1 MNESL
6 DRLLNLAQKT
16 NSRLIVYDRTAGKH
30 LVVMGIDDFE
40 SLTTGQVPVKIVDDD
55 ADRDHELIQ
64 KLNQEIAEWRNRAQN
79 QEVENTVAD
88 FSEEEDLEENLE
100 EPIQTVVKEIPK
112 SSDPS
117 IKSLPSSPPSS
128 WHKFGDVMAR
138 YQPAPKMPEVRYEP
152 AEALESEKT
161 QALDDEP
168 IFLEEPVE

>member
-40 SLTTGQVPVKIVDDD
+40 NLTTGQVPVKIVDHD
-55 ADRDHELIQ
+55 ADKDHELIQ

-79 QEVENTVAD
+79 QEVENATAD
-88 FSEEEDLEENLE
+88 FSEEGGVEENLE
-100 EPIQTVVKEIPK
+100 EPAQTVVKEIPK
-112 SSDPS
+112 SSSPS
-117 IKSLPSSPPSS
+117 P
-128 WHKFGDVMAR
+128 WHKFGDVLAN

-161 QALDDEP
+161 EALDDEP